1 MQEAADLAGAV
12 QLCTLLLEAPDA
24 EHFME
29 QEQVVVVPDVK
40 TVCRV
45 EIGPDVCGG
54 GCGWVVY
61 EGSSV
66 EGSPP
71 GRPRS
76 RALSSR
82 RMILPARFFGML
94 GRKSISFG
102 ATAAP
107 RRTRVKPS
115 NSRFRFSLGS
125 YPGFKDTNAFTSSR
139 ATGSGLPITP
149 ASATAGC
156 SSRTLSTSKGP
167 IKCPDDLITS
177 SARRTT
183 R

>member
-1 MQEAADLAGAV
+1 MQVAADLAAAD
-12 QLCTLLLEAPDA
+12 QLCPLLSEGPEA

-45 EIGPDVCGG
+45 GIAPDVCGG
-54 GCGWVVY
+54 GCGWFVH
-61 EGSSV
+61 EASSV
-66 EGSPP
+66 EVSPS
-71 GRPRS
+71 GRPSS

-107 RRTRVKPS
+107 RRTRGRS
-115 NSRFRFSLGS
+115 E
-125 YPGFKDTNAFTSSR
+125 
-139 ATGSGLPITP
+139 
-149 ASATAGC
+149 
-156 SSRTLSTSKGP
+156 
-167 IKCPDDLITS
+167 
-177 SARRTT
+177 
-183 R
+183 